1 MLWHLLSA
9 LQEALSLPVVL
20 VFLATFLLLADYLKG
35 RRPRGF
41 PPGPRPLP
49 FLGNLLQLIGERPH
63 CVAEKLREKY
73 GNVFSLQLGSMK
85 IVVVSGLPLVKE
97 VLVHQGENFVDR
109 PEVPLSRELTGSFGL
124 INSNGLSW
132 KQQRRFALS
141 TLRNFGLGKRS
152 LEERIQE
159 ECRYL
164 TDAIEEEKGQPFD
177 PHLQIKNA
185 VANVI
190 CSITFGDRFDYSDSK
205 FLQLLH
211 LIDETTELEE
221 SIWIQED
228 EYDLIVDYGNVVDMI
243 YLDFRKAFDRVPHD
257 ILISKLAL
265 TGLRGTSIRWSH
277 SWIQR
282 LNSETAHQ
290 WHLLKLGNGNKWGL
304 QGSVLDPA
312 LFNIFMND
320 LDEEMQG
327 TIIRSAGNTKLC
339 GMANILEDR
348 NKIQSDPYS
357 LECWMK
363 TAEQSLIGINAK
375 FCTLEE
381 DKCIVYQAFP
391 ALMKYLPGTHQT
403 VFKNWRLYKSFVRE
417 IIDNHKED
425 WNPHETRDFIDAYL
439 NEMAKED
446 AAPSFHEENLL
457 QSALDLFVAGI
468 ETTSA
473 TLRWALLYM
482 VLHPDIQARVQA
494 EIDSVIGQSRQPAA
508 EDRDRMPYTNAVI
521 HEVQRISNILAI
533 NVHRMTTKDTT
544 LAGFHLPKGSIMI
557 TNLTS
562 VLFDKDEW
570 ETPDVFNPGH
580 FLENGHF
587 RKREAFIPFSIGKR
601 ACLGEQLARTELFLF
616 FTALIQKFTFQAPE
630 NVTLSLD
637 PRVGFTLA
645 PQPYRLHAFSR

>member
-221 SIWIQED
+221 SIWIQ
-228 EYDLIVDYGNVVDMI
+228 
-243 YLDFRKAFDRVPHD
+243 
-257 ILISKLAL
+257 
-265 TGLRGTSIRWSH
+265 
-277 SWIQR
+277 
-282 LNSETAHQ
+282 
-290 WHLLKLGNGNKWGL
+290 
-304 QGSVLDPA
+304 
-312 LFNIFMND
+312 
-320 LDEEMQG
+320 
-327 TIIRSAGNTKLC
+327 
-339 GMANILEDR
+339 
-348 NKIQSDPYS
+348 
-357 LECWMK
+357 
-363 TAEQSLIGINAK
+363 
-375 FCTLEE
+375 
-381 DKCIVYQAFP
+381 VYQAFP

-587 RKREAFIPFSIGKR
+587 RKREAFIPFSIGR
-601 ACLGEQLARTELFLF
+601 SC
-616 FTALIQKFTFQAPE
+616 
-630 NVTLSLD
+630 
-637 PRVGFTLA
+637 
-645 PQPYRLHAFSR
+645 